1 MASIVRLQITNVYS
15 GDYTAVMQFGAD
27 EKPLNILLDTGSSTL
42 AIDGSK
48 YKPDTAAGDQT
59 TDMAQF
65 ASYGD
70 GSYFTGALVNMT
82 VTIGAPG
89 ADAALSGANVAV
101 AYSASSDMFGQT
113 DGILGLAYAELDDAF
128 TMPQDT
134 WAHQYTEQEV
144 RSGQR
149 TTVQPYLTQLAG
161 TGVISDKISFYTR
174 RSFPREGG
182 GGATDPMNLGWIVV
196 GGGEESTDLYD
207 GEFQVVTVKADQW
220 WNTNL
225 KSVIVGGKK
234 PLAVRSQP
242 IKGQASN
249 SIVDSGTN
257 SLNLGPRLLRAI
269 LNELTPAQASQLE
282 TAIKGKTVSNSD
294 LDLAT
299 WPTISFVLEGDAGDV
314 TVDVAPG
321 DYWQLDT
328 GSVGQAQA
336 AITEGTNGLAILGLP
351 AMNGYFV
358 IFDGEA
364 DNGRGV
370 IRFARRKG

>member
-1 MASIVRLQITNVYS
+1 LASIVRLQITNIYG
-15 GDYTAVMQFGAD
+15 GDYTAVLQFGAN
-27 EKPLNILLDTGSSTL
+27 KTPLNVLLDTGSSTL
-42 AIDGSK
+42 AVDASK
-48 YKPDTAAGDQT
+48 YKPDTAGGDQT

-70 GSYFTGALVNMT
+70 GSYFTGALIHTT

-89 ADAALSGANVAV
+89 ADAALAGANVAV
-101 AYSASSDMFGQT
+101 AYSASSDMFGET

-144 RSGQR
+144 RGGQR
-149 TTVQPYLTQLAG
+149 ATVKPYLTQLAG
-161 TGVISDKISFYTR
+161 LGVVSDKIAFYTR
-174 RSFPREGG
+174 RSFPHEGG
-182 GGATDPMNLGWIVV
+182 GASDPLNLGWIVV
-196 GGGEESTDLYD
+196 GGGEESTDLYV
-207 GEFQVVTVKADQW
+207 GEFQVVTVKADKW

-225 KSVIVGGKK
+225 KSVIVGGKA
-234 PLAVRSQP
+234 PLAVRSQA
-242 IKGQASN
+242 IMGQASN

-257 SLNLGPRLLRAI
+257 SLNLGPRLLRSI
-269 LNELTPAQASQLE
+269 MNELTHAQAAQLE
-282 TAIKGKTVSNSD
+282 NSIKGQVVNNSD

-328 GSVGQAQA
+328 GTVGQAQA
-336 AITEGTNGLAILGLP
+336 AITQGTNGLAILGLP

-370 IRFARRKG
+370 IRFAKRKG

>member
-15 GDYTAVMQFGAD
+15 GDYTAVMQFGANK
-27 EKPLNILLDTGSSTL
+27 KPLNILLDTGSSTL
-42 AIDGSK
+42 AVDGGK
-48 YKPDTAAGDQT
+48 YQPDAAGGDQT

-70 GSYFTGALVNMT
+70 GSYFTGALVHTT

-89 ADAALSGANVAV
+89 ADAVLAAANVAV
-101 AYSASSDMFGQT
+101 AYSASPDMFGQT
-113 DGILGLAYAELDDAF
+113 DGILGLAYSELDDAF
-128 TMPQDT
+128 TMPDDT
-134 WAHQYTEQEV
+134 WTHQYTEQEA
-144 RSGQR
+144 RGGQH
-149 TTVQPYLTQLAG
+149 TTVRPYLTQLAG
-161 TGVISDKISFYTR
+161 VGVVSDKIAFYTR
-174 RSFPREGG
+174 RSFPHEGG
-182 GGATDPMNLGWIVV
+182 GGPADPLNLGWIVV

-207 GEFQVVTVKADQW
+207 GAFQVVTVKADKW

-225 KSVIVGGKK
+225 KSVIVGGKA

-242 IKGQASN
+242 IMGQASN

-257 SLNLGPRLLRAI
+257 SLNLGPRLLRSI
-269 LNELTPAQASQLE
+269 MNELTPAQTTQLR
-282 TAIKGKTVSNSD
+282 NSINGQVVNNRD
-294 LDLAT
+294 LDLAS

-314 TVDVAPG
+314 TVDVVPG

-328 GSVGQAQA
+328 GAVGQAQA
-336 AITEGTNGLAILGLP
+336 AITQGTNGLAILGLP

-370 IRFARRKG
+370 IKFAKRKG